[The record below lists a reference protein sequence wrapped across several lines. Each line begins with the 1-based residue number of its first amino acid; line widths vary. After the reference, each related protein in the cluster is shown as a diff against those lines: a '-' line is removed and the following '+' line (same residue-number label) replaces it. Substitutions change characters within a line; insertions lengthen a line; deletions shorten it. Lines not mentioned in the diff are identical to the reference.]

1 MRVLESRHGYFSIF
15 KDPVHS
21 ATKWRSQLSPEEID
35 SVYRVLGSSDLLRL
49 YPRSEELS
57 IRVQGC

>member
-35 SVYRVLGSSDLLRL
+35 SVYRVLGSGDLLRL